1 MEIAPDVA
9 TQLADL
15 RLDPARPLVVT
26 DADEVLFHFMEGLE
40 AFLMGRGLQ
49 VNLDNYALRDSIRG
63 ADGKALGQAELAPLL
78 RDFFIA
84 HTTLLRPVDHAADV
98 LARLARRAQV
108 VVLSN
113 VPLPQAEARRTTL
126 ARHGMPYPLIAN
138 SGSKGGVVAGWAAA
152 STAPIVFID
161 DIPRNLN
168 DVARA
173 APDVL
178 RIHYVADARLARVV
192 PAPDDPHQRATD
204 WPHIEDL
211 VTAHF
216 TAHGH

>member
-9 TQLADL
+9 AQLADL
-15 RLDPARPLVVT
+15 RLDPAQPLIVT

-40 AFLMGRGLQ
+40 AFLGERGFR
-49 VNLDNYALRDSIRG
+49 VNLDSYALRDSIRR
-63 ADGKALGQAELAPLL
+63 ADGTPLSQVELAPLL
-78 RDFFIA
+78 QEFFVA
-84 HTTLLRPVDHAADV
+84 RTTLLRPVDLAAAV
-98 LARLARRAQV
+98 LARLATRAQV

-113 VPLPQAEARRTTL
+113 VPLPQAEARRQTL

-152 STAPIVFID
+152 SGAPIVFID
-161 DIPRNLN
+161 DIPRNLD

-178 RIHYVADARLARVV
+178 RIHYVADARLARIV
-192 PAPDDPHQRATD
+192 PAPQGAHHRATD
-204 WPHIEDL
+204 WTHIGTIVAD
-211 VTAHF
+211 HF
-216 TAHGH
+216 GAHGH